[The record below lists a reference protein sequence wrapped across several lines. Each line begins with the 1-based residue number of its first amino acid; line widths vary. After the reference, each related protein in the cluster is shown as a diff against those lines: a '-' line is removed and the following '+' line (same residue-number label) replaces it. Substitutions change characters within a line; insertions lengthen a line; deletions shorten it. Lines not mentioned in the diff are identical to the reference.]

1 MSEYKSLLERGH
13 SWCSANLTQEMNE
26 PRSIIAG
33 MEAAIQK
40 LTVERNSAIKDLKS
54 ISEDTGDGCQFCK
67 HLPCMP
73 EPGYCLGWE
82 YKGLKGIVDKLEGDD

>member
-1 MSEYKSLLERGH
+1 MDEYQSLLRRER
-13 SWCSANLTQEMNE
+13 SWRSANLMQEMNE
-26 PRSIIAG
+26 PRNIIAD
-33 MEAAIQK
+33 MEAAIEK
-40 LTVERNSAIKDLKS
+40 LIIERNSAIKDLKS

-82 YKGLKGIVDKLEGDD
+82 YKGL